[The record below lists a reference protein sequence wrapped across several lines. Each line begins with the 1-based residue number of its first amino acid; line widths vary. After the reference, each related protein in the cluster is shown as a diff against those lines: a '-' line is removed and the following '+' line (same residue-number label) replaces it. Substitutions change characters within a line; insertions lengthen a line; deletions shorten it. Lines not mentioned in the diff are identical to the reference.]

1 MKVLS
6 VTQGEGRVVELT
18 REEFREFAIL
28 ANALEGKT
36 EGEANWEFQMHD
48 GRYIP
53 NDDVDFK
60 GVFGAVKAFYEA
72 KFRINEMRQLANRLQ
87 GFLDN
92 G

>member
-6 VTQGEGRVVELT
+6 VTQGEGRVIEMT
-18 REEFREFAIL
+18 RDEFREFAIL
-28 ANALEGKT
+28 ASALEGKI
-36 EGEANWEFQMHD
+36 EGEAKWEFQMRD
-48 GRYIP
+48 SRFIP
-53 NDDVDFK
+53 NDEADLK

-72 KFRINEMRQLANRLQ
+72 KFRINEMRQLANHLQ